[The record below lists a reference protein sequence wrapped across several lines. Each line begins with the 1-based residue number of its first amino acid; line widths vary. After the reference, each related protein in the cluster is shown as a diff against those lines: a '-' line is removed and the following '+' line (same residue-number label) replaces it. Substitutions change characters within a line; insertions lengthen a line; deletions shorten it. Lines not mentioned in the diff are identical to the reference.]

1 MSFIS
6 ELKRRNVIRM
16 AGLYIVGAWLILQ
29 VSETLLPIFDTP
41 TWVLKLLVYG
51 LFIGFIPTM
60 IVAWIFEL
68 TPDGLRR
75 DEEVTPENSIAP
87 QTARRM
93 ERIIIA
99 LFALALIFFAFDKFV
114 LAPTRD
120 VALVVATSQAV
131 KAEVKA
137 EVQAEELTLG
147 VAVLPFANLSTD
159 PENAFF
165 TVGVYEDV
173 LTYISRIE
181 QLRVISR
188 TSMEKIAKQGMEI
201 SQIGKHLGV
210 SHVLEGSVRRSGNK
224 VRVTVQLIKTS
235 NDEHIWAENYD
246 RDLDDIFSI
255 QTEIAKSIAQQ
266 LKTEL
271 SPAQMQLIESKP
283 TNNLEAYALFVQ
295 ARELDR
301 VWLGSEN
308 FEKQIPLLEK
318 AIQLDPNFVVAEV
331 KLVAAYGRMVWTDA
345 DPKGI
350 YKPKA
355 EALKNKIV
363 KEHPNTYAAIAAQGY
378 FEYTVTENYQEALEY
393 FQKALLKRP
402 NDLDTLGYMAASY
415 KRLGSFEKGIELNRK
430 LLSLD
435 PENISSANEL
445 VIQLLKA
452 NKIDEA
458 LAQAEF
464 NIKKYPNDWIAQRS
478 LGDLYFRYLGDV
490 KGYLKFREQSL
501 PIEKLIETD
510 YLYLRLTTNKENIDE
525 RIAILNKTKKPNDN
539 TDVDYTIAEL
549 LNMVGLEDRSQ
560 QKAKLALAKL
570 QKSQKT
576 ILPTFK
582 NDPKLM
588 HAVFSLAACL
598 ANDKAAFARYN
609 VAYQNAPDAEWVLN
623 DSSKVVHAKALAECG
638 RTKDAWDILN
648 AAILSGNTWATQWD
662 LILDPQFNQYFSELP
677 EYKALQKKLQQKKQ
691 AKKMEPAL

>member
-29 VSETLLPIFDTP
+29 VSETILPIFDTP
-41 TWVLKLLVYG
+41 NWVLKLLVYA
-51 LFIGFIPTM
+51 LFVGFIPAM

-68 TPDGLRR
+68 TPDGLKR

-87 QTARRM
+87 QTARKM
-93 ERIIIA
+93 ERMIIA
-99 LFALALIFFAFDKFV
+99 LFAFALIFFAFDKFV
-114 LAPTRD
+114 LAPKRD

-137 EVQAEELTLG
+137 DELTLG
-147 VAVLPFANLSTD
+147 VAVLPFTNLSTD
-159 PENAFF
+159 PDNAFF

-224 VRVTVQLIKTS
+224 VRVTVQLIKAS

-283 TNNLEAYALFVQ
+283 TTNLEAYALFVK

-301 VWLGSEN
+301 VWLDSVN

-318 AIQLDPNFVVAEV
+318 AIQLDPNFVEAES
-331 KLVAAYGRMVWTDA
+331 KLVNSYGRMVWTDA

-363 KEHPNTYAAIAAQGY
+363 KEHPDTFAAIAAQGY
-378 FEYTVTENYQEALEY
+378 FEYTINKNYQASLEH
-393 FQKALLKRP
+393 FQKALLKHP
-402 NDLDTLGYMAASY
+402 NDLDTLGYIANSY
-415 KRLGSFEKGIELNRK
+415 KRLDKPEQGIAIRKK
-430 LLSLD
+430 LLLLD
-435 PENISSANEL
+435 PEDAVSATDL
-445 VIQLLKA
+445 VIQLWAA
-452 NKIDEA
+452 NRLDEA
-458 LAQAEF
+458 LVQAES
-464 NIKKYPNDWIAQRS
+464 NIKKFPNDRS
-478 LGDLYFRYLGDV
+478 VQLLLGDLYFSYLGDV
-490 KGYLKFREQSL
+490 ERYLKFREQSL
-501 PIEKLIETD
+501 PLEKLIEID
-510 YLYLRLTTNKENIDE
+510 ALYGRLTTNKENIE
-525 RIAILNKTKKPNDN
+525 QRIAILNNTKKTGDSLNNAIIDS
-539 TDVDYTIAEL
+539 TIATL
-549 LNMVGLEDRSQ
+549 LNIVGYEDRSQ
-560 QKAKLALAKL
+560 QMAKHALTA
-570 QKSQKT
+570 
-576 ILPTFK
+576 FEK
-582 NDPKLM
+582 NSENALYMFGNIKRLN
-588 HAVFSLAACL
+588 VSLSHLACL
-598 ANDKAAFARYN
+598 ANDKTAFNTYN
-609 VAYQNAPDAEWVLN
+609 KAYQKAPNTVLLDQQSLIN
-623 DSSKVVHAKALAECG
+623 YHADALAECG
-638 RTKDAWDILN
+638 QIKEAWEIFNNSTTTVGL
-648 AAILSGNTWATQWD
+648 GGVTQWE
-662 LILDPQFNQYFSELP
+662 LILDPQYQQYFSELP